1 MAASRS
7 SSGFLAGLLLLVV
20 TAAAAASAFPKS
32 PGAVEH
38 EFIEAMQ
45 QLENEQQQEKAH
57 VSLQEQLFSVAR
69 MMVTGANTDNEN
81 DEADDDT
88 SNTDSSQRRLSY
100 AYGQNGQYYR
110 YNILNEDTNRALDL
124 SQYAL
129 KYTGC
134 QNIHTW
140 SDTRAQGS
148 DGNNYES
155 PLAMEN
161 FVVLRLCERD
171 SCSSYNKWGCNYNY
185 AEYMLPMEDYL
196 GIMATYHLQQFKQ
209 YCEVCYDCMNYKGSS
224 NSTNTNSTN
233 STYSG
238 DDDST
243 NPYATDDV
251 VAGYGYN
258 GASGDDQG
266 AAQAGDD
273 YYQDDTYDDDGGY
286 GRRRLQN
293 GNSAYGYDSG
303 YSAESA
309 YSANSNGYDSAYSA
323 NNNGYNANANSAY
336 SANANSAY
344 SANSNSNKNYKAA
357 PWYIAEDGATCLF
370 ESVCENYKSAC
381 KSYSKKTKYY
391 EDYFTCSGFTV
402 GDQTGY
408 LGPHC
413 RSDGYT
419 IGIGIFE
426 DSDCSSYIGD
436 KVNIQQYTGQ
446 AFDDKEL
453 KAYYSKECMSC
464 VASESYS
471 LYTDDSYG
479 DQIYPLCAELHDT
492 SAQCNLHLSGSDSDK
507 YDVSSESAAAVSL
520 VVDFLSFWNIGP
532 LNSQNYVCL
541 YELTNEPQSDEQ
553 ADNEEAVC
561 GMIESLIE
569 NNYDEYGEIYIF
581 EVDLTKWQN
590 VQQYKNMARA
600 VSSFQLSV
608 ILLSIGVSL
617 GLFLYSCYLN
627 HKLRVRIPTSWT
639 PYTHGQE
646 NRVDYLDY
654 TESGGSSR
662 LNSGILMMRSR
673 SPAETSTRSGDFV
686 GTLDTSQGDATTTHF
701 SSMLSQGDTQV
712 AIDPS
717 GSRGSGGY

>member
-1 MAASRS
+1 MLAFRS
-7 SSGFLAGLLLLVV
+7 SSGFLAGILLLLLNVKNVV
-20 TAAAAASAFPKS
+20 VASSAFLKS
-32 PGAVEH
+32 QSAMEN

-57 VSLQEQLFSVAR
+57 MSLQEQLFSVAR
-69 MMVTGANTDNEN
+69 MVTGNTDNDNNNEE
-81 DEADDDT
+81 DEA
-88 SNTDSSQRRLSY
+88 DSSQRRLSY

-110 YNILNEDTNRALDL
+110 YNIVNDGTDRALDL

-196 GIMATYHLQQFKQ
+196 SIMATYHLQQFKQ
-209 YCEVCYDCMNYKGSS
+209 YCEVCYDCMHYKSS
-224 NSTNTNSTN
+224 SSGSTN
-233 STYSG
+233 STYAG

-258 GASGDDQG
+258 GASGDDQN
-266 AAQAGDD
+266 AAQASDD
-273 YYQDDTYDDDGGY
+273 YYQDDTYDDDGGN
-286 GRRRLQN
+286 GRRLQN
-293 GNSAYGYDSG
+293 SNSAYGYDSG
-303 YSAESA
+303 YSAESAYSADSNGYDSAYSANNNGYNAESA

-323 NNNGYNANANSAY
+323 NSNNSY
-336 SANANSAY
+336 
-344 SANSNSNKNYKAA
+344 KKAA
-357 PWYIAEDGATCLF
+357 PWYIAEDGETCLF
-370 ESVCENYKSAC
+370 ESVCQNYKSAC
-381 KSYSKKTKYY
+381 RSYSKKTKYY
-391 EDYFTCSGFTV
+391 EDYFTCSEFTV

-426 DSDCSSYIGD
+426 DSDCSGYIGD

-446 AFDDKEL
+446 EFDDKEL

-471 LYTDDSYG
+471 LYTDDSFG
-479 DQIYPLCAELHDT
+479 SMIYPVCAELHDT
-492 SAQCNLHLSGSDSDK
+492 SAQCNLRLSGSDSDK
-507 YDVSSESAAAVSL
+507 YDVSSEIAAVSL
-520 VVDFLSFWNIGP
+520 S
-532 LNSQNYVCL
+532 
-541 YELTNEPQSDEQ
+541 
-553 ADNEEAVC
+553 
-561 GMIESLIE
+561 
-569 NNYDEYGEIYIF
+569 
-581 EVDLTKWQN
+581 
-590 VQQYKNMARA
+590 
-600 VSSFQLSV
+600 
-608 ILLSIGVSL
+608 
-617 GLFLYSCYLN
+617 
-627 HKLRVRIPTSWT
+627 
-639 PYTHGQE
+639 
-646 NRVDYLDY
+646 VDYLF
-654 TESGGSSR
+654 E
-662 LNSGILMMRSR
+662 
-673 SPAETSTRSGDFV
+673 V
-686 GTLDTSQGDATTTHF
+686 
-701 SSMLSQGDTQV
+701 SMH
-712 AIDPS
+712 
-717 GSRGSGGY
+717 

>member
-1 MAASRS
+1 MSAVRS
-7 SSGFLAGLLLLVV
+7 SSGFLAGLLLLLLNVKNAVV
-20 TAAAAASAFPKS
+20 LASSTFPKS
-32 PGAVEH
+32 HSAIES

-45 QLENEQQQEKAH
+45 ELENEQQQEKAH

-69 MMVTGANTDNEN
+69 LVTGNTDDDDNDDDN
-81 DEADDDT
+81 NNDDEADEET
-88 SNTDSSQRRLSY
+88 NTDSSQRRLAY

-110 YNILNEDTNRALDL
+110 YNIVDDGTDRALDL

-196 GIMATYHLQQFKQ
+196 SIMATYHLQQFKQ
-209 YCEVCYDCMNYKGSS
+209 YCEVCYDCMNYKSS
-224 NSTNTNSTN
+224 NSTNTNTTN
-233 STYSG
+233 STYTG
-238 DDDST
+238 DYDDDST

-258 GASGDDQG
+258 GAAGDDQN
-266 AAQAGDD
+266 AAQTGDD

-286 GRRRLQN
+286 GRRSLQS
-293 GNSAYGYDSG
+293 NSAYGYASG
-303 YSAESA
+303 YSAKSA
-309 YSANSNGYDSAYSA
+309 YSANSNGYDSSYSA
-323 NNNGYNANANSAY
+323 NNNGYNAN
-336 SANANSAY
+336 SAY
-344 SANSNSNKNYKAA
+344 SANSSYQKAA
-357 PWYIAEDGATCLF
+357 PWYIAEDGETCLF

-391 EDYFTCSGFTV
+391 EDYFTCSEFIV
-402 GDQTGY
+402 GDQSGY

-426 DSDCSSYIGD
+426 DSDCTSYIGD

-446 AFDDKEL
+446 EFDDKEL

-471 LYTDDSYG
+471 LYTDDSFG
-479 DQIYPLCAELHDT
+479 SMIYPVCAELHDT

-507 YDVSSESAAAVSL
+507 YDVSSGSGAA
-520 VVDFLSFWNIGP
+520 
-532 LNSQNYVCL
+532 
-541 YELTNEPQSDEQ
+541 
-553 ADNEEAVC
+553 
-561 GMIESLIE
+561 SLIG
-569 NNYDEYGEIYIF
+569 EY
-581 EVDLTKWQN
+581 Q
-590 VQQYKNMARA
+590 
-600 VSSFQLSV
+600 
-608 ILLSIGVSL
+608 
-617 GLFLYSCYLN
+617 
-627 HKLRVRIPTSWT
+627 
-639 PYTHGQE
+639 
-646 NRVDYLDY
+646 
-654 TESGGSSR
+654 
-662 LNSGILMMRSR
+662 
-673 SPAETSTRSGDFV
+673 
-686 GTLDTSQGDATTTHF
+686 
-701 SSMLSQGDTQV
+701 
-712 AIDPS
+712 
-717 GSRGSGGY
+717 